1 MTAAPAHLTVD
12 HLSAPTG
19 VAVERPVLAWQPAP
33 DDTCAPT
40 HYELEVR
47 RLSPAGQPLEP
58 PVWATGR
65 RPQSTP
71 WVTYDGEPLASDAD
85 YVWRVRTWAAA
96 PSASDGGA
104 GRDEA
109 RPHGATPG
117 PWVEAAFSTSLLRP
131 AEDVRTAWVEPE
143 QTPAT
148 PEPPIDFAAVFGEG
162 AGDGGP
168 AWDPGGARLHP
179 VKLIRQELALPVPAD
194 PTARLLRARLFTS
207 AQGVLD
213 LSLDGAPV
221 GDSVLAPGWTTY
233 SQYAELDVHDVTAAL
248 TGPVRPGGTT
258 APAGE
263 QARHV
268 LGIRLADGWYA
279 GRTGALGEA
288 VQYGDTLRAWWQ
300 LSLTYSDGT
309 TAVLGPDA
317 SARTTEDGPL
327 RYSDILVGERRDDRR
342 AAAVEGWDRPGFDE
356 AASAAAGATWR
367 GVRLLAPV
375 ERPDL
380 TAGPAGPAGPETP
393 GTGPLPHLSPATRLE
408 PFRGAPARRV
418 LELEVAEVLTT
429 PAGETVLD
437 LGQVIAGRVR
447 LAAVGPA
454 GTEIVLE
461 HSEHLAKDGT
471 FFSNVVGPN
480 KDQRDVWVLAGT
492 GTPEHPE
499 VFEPAF
505 TFHGFRYVRVTGYPG
520 ALDAGAA
527 TGVVIAS
534 DLEAAG
540 SFACSDARLT
550 RLHENVVWSQRANF
564 LWIPTDCPQRERTGW
579 TGDAQVFAPAAT
591 NNADVLTFL
600 ARWLR
605 NVRADQR
612 PDGSVMNMSPWP
624 PLTDLMEGIPGPGG
638 ITVSAGWGDAVIRVP
653 LALYE
658 RYGDTTVLAENL
670 GAMRAWVAKQSREA
684 ASELPERLRADGEG
698 PLSPSGWAALD
709 PAERARQR
717 LLWNAG
723 THFGDWLTPSTLVVE
738 VPLPVME
745 APRRT
750 GELVASAY
758 HAEALRTLARVE
770 RALGHEAEA
779 AALRERWEAVREA
792 VAAEYVAADGR
803 AGSGLQ
809 GEQVLVLAF
818 ELVADPVLRGRVA
831 DRLASLVREAGDH
844 LDTGFLST
852 PFLLDVL
859 LDTGHEESA
868 WAVLMQDTLPSW
880 LYEVEEGATTIWESW
895 AAVLPDGTVGTMSF
909 NHYSLGAVDD
919 VLFRRVAG
927 LAPAAPGFS
936 HVRVAPLTQGPL
948 SWAEATRRTPYG
960 EVRVRWEREADGAV
974 SYDVTLPAGITGE
987 VVLADGSVHGLPSG
1001 RTLLTV

>member
-300 LSLTYSDGT
+300 LSLTYSD
-309 TAVLGPDA
+309 
-317 SARTTEDGPL
+317 
-327 RYSDILVGERRDDRR
+327 
-342 AAAVEGWDRPGFDE
+342 
-356 AASAAAGATWR
+356 
-367 GVRLLAPV
+367 
-375 ERPDL
+375 
-380 TAGPAGPAGPETP
+380 
-393 GTGPLPHLSPATRLE
+393 
-408 PFRGAPARRV
+408 
-418 LELEVAEVLTT
+418 
-429 PAGETVLD
+429 
-437 LGQVIAGRVR
+437 
-447 LAAVGPA
+447 